1 MAKFFILLK
10 LKTYNSIDK
19 MYTCIFLFIYLIGY
33 KEGAALL
40 TKIWSGIVN
49 LILKNLKLS
58 LVIFVGVIEIL
69 ETFADFRY
77 GIQRII

>member
-1 MAKFFILLK
+1 
-10 LKTYNSIDK
+10 
-19 MYTCIFLFIYLIGY
+19 MYICIFLFIYLIGY

-40 TKIWSGIVN
+40 MKIWSGIIN

-69 ETFADFRY
+69 DTFVLLLCRWFLVWHSEDY
-77 GIQRII
+77 

>member
-1 MAKFFILLK
+1 M
-10 LKTYNSIDK
+10 
-19 MYTCIFLFIYLIGY
+19 
-33 KEGAALL
+33 
-40 TKIWSGIVN
+40 KIWSGIIN